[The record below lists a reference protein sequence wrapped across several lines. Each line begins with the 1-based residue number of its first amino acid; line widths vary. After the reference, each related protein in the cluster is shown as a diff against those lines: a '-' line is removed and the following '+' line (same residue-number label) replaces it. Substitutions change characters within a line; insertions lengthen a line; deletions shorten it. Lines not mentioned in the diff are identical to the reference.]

1 MKINEI
7 IASTPK
13 NNQLQPSVVKRQA
26 RVNKVVAQIAA
37 SEKQLPPTEDEKV
50 LAMWALRDM
59 KAKTDQQYAQ
69 QLRQQLAKAEKAVR

>member
-13 NNQLQPSVVKRQA
+13 VVQLQPSLVKRQA

-37 SEKQLPPTEDEKV
+37 SEKQQPPTEDEKV

-69 QLRQQLAKAEKAVR
+69 QLRQQLAAAEKNL